1 MQEGG
6 HIDIM
11 KCIAAVDNN
20 WAIGFKGKLLVS
32 IPNDQKMFR
41 NETTGKVIVLGR
53 KTLETFPN
61 GLPLRDRT
69 NIILSRDPDYK
80 VNGATTVHNDEELFS
95 LLRSYDTDD
104 IYIIG
109 GASVYERYVKY
120 CDTAIITKINQ
131 TYESDA
137 FFPDLDRDE
146 KWTLTAE
153 SEEMTYFSVEYTFK
167 EYRNSKVEMM
177 A

>member
-1 MQEGG
+1 
-6 HIDIM
+6 M

-61 GLPLRDRT
+61 ALPLKNRT
-69 NIILSRDPDYK
+69 NVILSRDPAYK
-80 VNGATTVHNDEELFS
+80 AEGATVVHNDEELF
-95 LLRSYDTDD
+95 LLLKSYDHDD

-109 GASVYERYVKY
+109 GESVYNRYVKY

-137 FFPDLDRDE
+137 FFPNLDEDE
-146 KWTLTAE
+146 NWNMTAE
-153 SEEMTYFSVEYTFK
+153 SEEMTYFSVEYTFR
-167 EYRNSKVEMM
+167 EYKNSKVLDFVDEHK
-177 A
+177 

>member
-1 MQEGG
+1 
-6 HIDIM
+6 M

-61 GLPLRDRT
+61 GLPLKNRT
-69 NIILSRDPDYK
+69 NIILSHDKNYK
-80 VNGATTVHNDEELFS
+80 VKDATVVHDDEELFA
-95 LLRSYDTDD
+95 LLKTYDTDD

-109 GASVYERYVKY
+109 GESVYKRYVGY
-120 CDTAIITKINQ
+120 CDTAIITKIDQ

-137 FFPDLDRDE
+137 FFPNLDEDDDWE
-146 KWTLTAE
+146 MTEE
-153 SEEMTYFSVEYTFK
+153 SEEMTCFSVEYTFRR
-167 EYRNSKVEMM
+167 YINRNVRSI
-177 A
+177 